1 MSASFAD
8 RVRIRECPDTIAAS
22 VALLEG
28 EVYGFTTPS
37 VTGVEV
43 VGGAPD
49 DYAINVSL
57 EPSGACL
64 WFRPDLVE
72 FIDHNAGAEV
82 VVGNVKA
89 VRQTD
94 GTWLESPVS
103 PQSKPD
109 RPKSKAWAWL
119 RRYFTGR

>member
-1 MSASFAD
+1 MSTSFAD
-8 RVRIRECPDTIAAS
+8 RVRIRECPETIAAS

-43 VGGAPD
+43 IGGAPD

-57 EPSGACL
+57 EPSGTCL

-72 FIDHNAGAEV
+72 FIGHNAGA
-82 VVGNVKA
+82 
-89 VRQTD
+89 
-94 GTWLESPVS
+94 
-103 PQSKPD
+103 
-109 RPKSKAWAWL
+109 
-119 RRYFTGR
+119 

>member
-8 RVRIRECPDTIAAS
+8 HVRIRECPETDAAG

-28 EVYGFTTPS
+28 EVDGFTTPS

-43 VGGAPD
+43 IGGAPD
-49 DYAINVSL
+49 DYAIAVSL
-57 EPSGACL
+57 QLSGACL

-72 FIDHNAGAEV
+72 FLDHNAGAEV

-89 VRQTD
+89 IRQAD
-94 GTWLESPVS
+94 GTWAESLVS
-103 PQSKPD
+103 PGS
-109 RPKSKAWAWL
+109 
-119 RRYFTGR
+119 